1 MKPIRVCSI
10 INGTGGEG
18 GAERMLQRV
27 IRRGNTSEFEH
38 LVLSIRNFQQVA
50 AELSAEGINVQSLNV
65 QSAYYKLP
73 HAVLQL
79 ASRIRK
85 FKPDVIQSWMYM
97 ADFFGGIASHLAS
110 PATPVIW
117 TIRHATLDPAI
128 DSRALRG
135 CAAGCARLSR
145 RIPSKITLNSHA
157 AVPTHVA
164 AGYEESKMQVI
175 PNGFDVERFAPSPQL
190 RVETRARLGIP
201 QDVPVVGRVAR
212 FHANKDHITFLKAA
226 RQVLTQRPDVRF
238 LVCGEPQTIT
248 TRQVQ
253 NDINSFGL
261 TDAVQL
267 VELQSDIVP
276 LNCSFDIATCS
287 SLTEAFPNVLG
298 EAMSCA
304 VPCVSTDVGDAAQII
319 ADTGRIVPP
328 LSPSLFAEALLDLL
342 NLPDAGRRQLG
353 HAARQRVIDNY
364 ELTRSTETFLDLWRQ
379 LAGRQTDTTSSQR
392 RAA

>member
-27 IRRGNTSEFEH
+27 IRHGNTPEFEH
-38 LVLSIRNFQQVA
+38 LVLSIKNFQQVA
-50 AELSAEGINVQSLNV
+50 EELTAEGIDVQSLNV
-65 QSAYYKLP
+65 QADYYKLP
-73 HAVLQL
+73 KAVLQL

-97 ADFFGGIASHLAS
+97 ADFFGGIASHLAA
-110 PATPVIW
+110 PKTPMIW
-117 TIRHATLDPAI
+117 TIRHSTLDPSI

-145 RIPSKITLNSHA
+145 RVPTKIVLNSHA
-157 AVPTHVA
+157 AVPIHAV
-164 AGYEESKMQVI
+164 AGYDESRMLVI
-175 PNGFDVERFAPSPQL
+175 PNGFDVSRFSPSQQL
-190 RVETRARLGIP
+190 RRETRQRLGIA
-201 QDVPVVGRVAR
+201 QDTPIVGRVAR

-226 RQVLTQRPDVRF
+226 QIVLAQRPDARF
-238 LVCGEPQTIT
+238 LVCGQPQTISSQ
-248 TRQVQ
+248 QVQ
-253 NDINSFGL
+253 QDIKSFGL
-261 TDAVQL
+261 ADAVQL

-287 SLTEAFPNVLG
+287 SITEAFPNVIG
-298 EAMSCA
+298 EAMSCG

-319 ADTGRIVPP
+319 GDTGRVVPAQAP
-328 LSPSLFAEALLDLL
+328 QEFADAVLELL
-342 NLPDAGRRQLG
+342 NLPEDNRRQLG
-353 HAARQRVIDNY
+353 ATARQRVIDNF
-364 ELTRSTETFLDLWRQ
+364 ELAHSTGMFLDLWRE
-379 LAGRQTDTTSSQR
+379 LACRQNSESTVR